1 MRLDGVRSPP
11 EFVALGTLGRNHE
24 RETLATTQLDTVQHE
39 MPKTN
44 RQDLTLDREAMGKA

>member
-11 EFVALGTLGRNHE
+11 EFVALGTFGRSHE
-24 RETLATTQLDTVQHE
+24 RETLATAQLDTVQHE